1 MIIRNY
7 EKDAEGL
14 LVRMIRNMSVRT
26 ILQYIN
32 CKKDKSIDWFLKG
45 QFNSAS
51 VLFKI
56 CRTHR
61 KQDHENVT

>member
-7 EKDAEGL
+7 EKDTEGL
-14 LVRMIRNMSVRT
+14 LVWMIRNMSVRT
-26 ILQYIN
+26 ILQSIYYR
-32 CKKDKSIDWFLKG
+32 KDKSIDWFLKG

-56 CRTHR
+56 L
-61 KQDHENVT
+61 